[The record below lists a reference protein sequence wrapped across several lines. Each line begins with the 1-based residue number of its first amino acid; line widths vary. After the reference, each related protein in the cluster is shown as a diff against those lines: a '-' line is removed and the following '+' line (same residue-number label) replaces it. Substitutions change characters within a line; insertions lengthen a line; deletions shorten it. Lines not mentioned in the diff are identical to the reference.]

1 MRFNSCIPILMK
13 INKMKTLITLQKNWK
28 SLAFNAIALLA
39 GFQSMSQTSSPQ
51 ESMRVSVYQLNSNGT
66 TNLADGNLT
75 NYDDAF
81 SNGLS
86 DDALKMTNFGENFGI
101 YRLSTNLA
109 IEQRKKILAAD
120 TTFFSMWNMQ
130 VRSYKLIITTYNLE
144 HPGLLGFFEDNYL
157 NTSTPLMLNSSNVF
171 NFSIVNIPGS
181 YASNRFRITFRNPTM
196 SPLATTFTGFSGR
209 LNNNKIELQWLVNN
223 ESAMR
228 EYVLEHSVDRI
239 NYSSISHLQPLNSS
253 GIKTYNSIDA
263 AYIKGDNFYRVK
275 AVGLNGDVQY
285 STILKVNA
293 SATTQEIL
301 IYPNPVAD
309 KQITLVLPL
318 QKPGK
323 YLLNLYNSIGSS
335 YPLTAIEVGSGEN
348 VQTVQLPKSLAPGV
362 YRLRIISP
370 DNVVTVKALNIL

>member
-1 MRFNSCIPILMK
+1 MK

-28 SLAFNAIALLA
+28 LLAVNAIALIA

-75 NYDDAF
+75 SYDDAF

-86 DDALKMTNFGENFGI
+86 DDALKMNNFGENFGI

-109 IEQRKKILAAD
+109 IEQRKKILVTD

-130 VRSYKLIITTYNLE
+130 VRSYKLIINTYNLE
-144 HPGLLGFFEDNYL
+144 HPGLVGFFEDSYL
-157 NTSTPLMLNSSNVF
+157 NTSTPLLLNSSNIIY
-171 NFSIVNIPGS
+171 FSIVNVPGS
-181 YASNRFRITFRNPTM
+181 YASNRFRITFRNPTL

-228 EYVLEHSVDRI
+228 DYVLEHSLDRM
-239 NYSSISHLQPLNSS
+239 NYSAINHLQPLNSS

-263 AYIKGDNFYRVK
+263 AYFKGDNFYRVK
-275 AVGLNGDVQY
+275 AVGLNGEIQY
-285 STILKVNA
+285 STILKINA
-293 SATTQEIL
+293 SVVSQEIS
-301 IYPNPVAD
+301 IYPNPVAN
-309 KQITLVLPL
+309 KQITLVLPI

-323 YLLNLYNSIGSS
+323 YFLNLYNSIGISF
-335 YPLTAIEVGSGEN
+335 PLTPIEVGSGEN
-348 VQTVQLPKSLAPGV
+348 VQTIQLPKSLAAGI

-370 DNVVTVKALNIL
+370 DNIVTVKALNIL